1 MERIS
6 IQQLRESE
14 DFNLVKELRFNDIL
28 SFVLENIRLKN
39 TVTISFYSIVF
50 LFVILFFAQIATI
63 LSQNGVSPAT
73 FKLLGKSFWWGL
85 ISGSLLIIPIHEGL
99 HALGFLIVGAKKIK
113 FGADLKQFIVYAA
126 AENFVAGRRAFY
138 IIALAPIVVINLI
151 CIPFYILGGPEIKFF
166 LIVMLLLHNIMCIG
180 DFGMLSF
187 FVRHKEKEMY
197 TFDEVGEGVS
207 WFYEK
212 T

>member
-6 IQQLRESE
+6 IQQLKESE
-14 DFNLVKELRFNDIL
+14 DFKLVKELRFNDIL

-39 TVTISFYSIVF
+39 SVSIAFYSIVF
-50 LFVILFFAQIATI
+50 LFLILFFAQIATI
-63 LSQNGVSPAT
+63 FNQNGVSLAT

-99 HALGFLIVGAKKIK
+99 HALGFIIVGAKKIK

-138 IIALAPIVVINLI
+138 IIALAPIVVINLL
-151 CIPFYILGGPEIKFF
+151 CIPFFILGSPETKFF

-187 FVRHKEKEMY
+187 FARHKEKEMY
-197 TFDEVGEGVS
+197 TFDEVGEKVS

-212 T
+212 K

>member
-6 IQQLRESE
+6 IKQLRESGE
-14 DFNLVKELRFNDIL
+14 FKLVKELRFNDIL
-28 SFVLENIRLKN
+28 SFVLENIRHKN

-63 LSQNGVSPAT
+63 LNQNGVSLPT

-126 AENFVAGRRAFY
+126 AENFVAGRHAFY
-138 IIALAPIVVINLI
+138 IIALTPIVVINLL
-151 CIPFYILGGPEIKFF
+151 CIPFFVFGGSEIKFF
-166 LIVMLLLHNIMCIG
+166 LVVMLLLHNIMCIG

-212 T
+212 K